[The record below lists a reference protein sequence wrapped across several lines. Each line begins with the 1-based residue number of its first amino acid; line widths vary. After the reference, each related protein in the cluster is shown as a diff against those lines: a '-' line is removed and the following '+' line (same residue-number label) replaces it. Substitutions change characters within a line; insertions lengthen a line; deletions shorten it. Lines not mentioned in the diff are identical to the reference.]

1 MEGLKRF
8 LLAGMAILLTAFAGL
23 AQQDTY
29 VWDFG
34 KAQAGQKLEHVFD
47 ILNDT
52 GVSMQIREVTVS
64 CGCTASEV
72 SKKDLAPG
80 ESSQVKVILDTAG
93 YKGFIEQFVYV
104 NTDSALK
111 PVVKLTVKVEILP

>member
-1 MEGLKRF
+1 MESLKR
-8 LLAGMAILLTAFAGL
+8 LLLVGMLLLTGVAAR

-52 GVSMQIREVTVS
+52 GRPMQIREVTSS
-64 CGCTASEV
+64 CGCTVSEV

-80 ESSQVKVILDTAG
+80 DAAQVKVTFDTQG
-93 YKGFIEQFVYV
+93 YRGFVEQFVYV
-104 NTDSALK
+104 NTDSELK
-111 PVVKLTVKVEILP
+111 PLVKLSVKAEVLG